1 MRYTQT
7 VKDVY
12 KKWATVKTAS
22 VTEEEIVERTGNVY
36 PRKGHWEQDISL
48 QIYKRLFCGG
58 GRVYTC
64 SV

>member
-22 VTEEEIVERTGNVY
+22 VTEEEIVERNGNVY
-36 PRKGHWEQDISL
+36 PQKGSL
-48 QIYKRLFCGG
+48 GTGYK
-58 GRVYTC
+58 
-64 SV
+64 SSNI